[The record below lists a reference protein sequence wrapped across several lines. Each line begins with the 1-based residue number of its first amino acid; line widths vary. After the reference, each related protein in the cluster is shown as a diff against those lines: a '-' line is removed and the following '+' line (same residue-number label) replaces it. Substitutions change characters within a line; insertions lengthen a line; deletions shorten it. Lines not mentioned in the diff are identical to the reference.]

1 MDADFKK
8 KSLGDVNE
16 QLINKW
22 IKITNTYSSGM
33 LNKCLEVFSN
43 NTSLVFWLKE
53 ATNGMCLHIELHILQ
68 LTYITECMCYS
79 YNQTSNITTA
89 K

>member
-1 MDADFKK
+1 MDVNFKK
-8 KSLGDVNE
+8 KSLGEVNE

-22 IKITNTYSSGM
+22 IKITDMYSSGM

-53 ATNGMCLHIELHILQ
+53 ATNGMCSHIDTYSPVKHVLQ
-68 LTYITECMCYS
+68 LQGS
-79 YNQTSNITTA
+79 
-89 K
+89 